1 MENNNIPNN
10 EQEYVD
16 ISNFSNTQPVN
27 LNRNYED
34 VNTSTGEFA
43 NLSRTDSF
51 GEFSE
56 MASFSE
62 PVSETTDSISIQ
74 RHVRKSAKKEKRE
87 AKVRNNR
94 KRRKNRM
101 LFRFVWVAFVIILG
115 VYFGMFLSKGA
126 NDVFAMDRQKTPK
139 NVNVSIHDKATANEV
154 AEILSEASV
163 ITEPEFFKLYCKV
176 TGVHTFVR
184 GDFSIPTDM
193 DYEEII
199 DFLFSRNNRVDVV
212 EIMFYEGI
220 NLYEVAELLEENEVA
235 KASEVIEAANSDLFD
250 DYDIISE
257 ITDTSGKYYKIEG
270 YLYPDTYQFYKG
282 EGAEDALSKLIYNG
296 QTKIM
301 TKKYKERLAE
311 LDMTYD
317 ELIIIASLIQAE
329 AASISEMD
337 EIASVIYNRLENGH
351 LYDIWTLGL
360 DSTIFYPYRTEED
373 VPEELGDY
381 SSDYNTY
388 VIGGIPEGAICNP
401 GIYAIEAALY
411 PAETDYYY
419 FLHGK
424 DGVTYF
430 AETAEEHEQNLY
442 DSGLYE

>member
-1 MENNNIPNN
+1 MENNNIPDNK
-10 EQEYVD
+10 QEYTD
-16 ISNFSNTQPVN
+16 ISNFSNTQPVDIN
-27 LNRNYED
+27 KKYE
-34 VNTSTGEFA
+34 NINASTGEFA
-43 NLSRTDSF
+43 RFSKTETF
-51 GEFSE
+51 GDFSE

-62 PVSETTDSISIQ
+62 PVSENTDGVSIQ
-74 RHVRKSAKKEKRE
+74 RHVRKSAKKEKHE

-101 LFRFVWVAFVIILG
+101 LFRFVWAAFVIILG
-115 VYFGMFLSKGA
+115 IYAGLLLSKGA

-139 NVNVSIHDKATANEV
+139 NVEISVHDKASANEV
-154 AEILSEASV
+154 ADILAKAKV
-163 ITEPEFFKLYCKV
+163 IEEPDFFKLYCKV
-176 TGVHTFVR
+176 KNIHTFVR

-199 DFLFSRNNRVDVV
+199 DFLFSRSNRVDVV

-220 NLYEVAELLEENEVA
+220 NLLEVAQLLEENEVA
-235 KASEVIEAANSDLFD
+235 KASEVIEAANSTLFD
-250 DYDIISE
+250 EYDIISE
-257 ITDTSGKYYKIEG
+257 ITDTNGKYYKIEG
-270 YLYPDTYQFYKG
+270 YLFPDTYQFYKG

-296 QTKIM
+296 QRKIM
-301 TKKYKERLAE
+301 TKKIQARLTE
-311 LDMTYD
+311 LNMSYD
-317 ELIIIASLIQAE
+317 DLIIMASLIQAE

-337 EIASVIYNRLENGH
+337 EIASVIYNRLEDGH

-360 DSTIFYPYRTEED
+360 DSTIFYPYRTEDD

-388 VIGGIPEGAICNP
+388 VINGMPEGAICNP

-411 PAETDYYY
+411 PADTDYYY

-424 DGVTYF
+424 DGLTYF
-430 AETAEEHEQNLY
+430 AETADEHEQNLY